1 MYWDSLTATGVY
13 SSLLM
18 TLSLLYLI
26 VRDAPGNHRD

>member
-13 SSLLM
+13 VSLLM

-26 VRDAPGNHRD
+26 VRDQPGDHRN